1 MRAIFFC
8 ITLGSIFSGLASGG
22 GPAGVTP
29 RPRASDYPVHQS
41 TPGATIAAAIVPAD
55 QAGKMFSPETAKQY
69 IIVEVAVYPES
80 GATVDLKPL
89 LFTLK
94 VGNRFS
100 NAEQPADVWAGPDRR
115 PALGGES
122 TAVTA
127 ESGVAYGR
135 TTGPQGRS
143 TQNLET
149 YSGVAVSNAPAA
161 PVPSSSSP
169 DPAVVADKV
178 WNKALPEGQTAQ
190 PVAGYVYFPQYA
202 KKRKSDAVELS
213 YSDSG
218 VSATLLFP
226 NKP

>member
-8 ITLGSIFSGLASGG
+8 ITLGCIFSGLAAGG

-29 RPRASDYPVHQS
+29 RPRASDYPVRQN
-41 TPGATIAAAIVPAD
+41 TQTATIAAAIVPAD
-55 QAGKMFSPETAKQY
+55 QAAKMFSPEIAKQY

-94 VGNRFS
+94 VGDRFS
-100 NAEQPADVWAGPDRR
+100 NAEQPADVWAAPDHR
-115 PALGGES
+115 PVLGSQS

-127 ESGVAYGR
+127 ETGVAYGR
-135 TTGPQGRS
+135 TTGPEGRS

-149 YSGVAVSNAPAA
+149 YSGVAVGPAP
-161 PVPSSSSP
+161 PGPPNSGP
-169 DPAVVADKV
+169 DPAAVADKI

-202 KKRKSDAVELS
+202 KKRKSDAVQLS
-213 YSDSG
+213 YSDNG

-226 NKP
+226 NK